1 MKQLSILHN
10 NRPELQVFATRQFCE
25 NFENTREINP

>member
-1 MKQLSILHN
+1 MGPPFQIVLVASQL
-10 NRPELQVFATRQFCE
+10 RQFCE